1 MSVAHLFDISGKVAL
16 VTGASVGIG
25 RMLADGLAAAGARVY
40 LVSRNPADLER
51 AVAEIRAA
59 GGDAHGITADLS
71 DQTQVSRVA
80 SEFSSK
86 EGSLHVL
93 VNNAGA
99 MAEDSIEEFT
109 VEEWELVV
117 NMCMRLPFFLTQ
129 ALLPQLRAAATMDDP
144 ARVVNIGSADGIKA
158 PFLST
163 FPYPAAKAGVHHLT
177 KQMAKVLGPEGIAV
191 NAIAPGAFPSR
202 RAAPVLEQHL
212 DDFIAATP
220 LRRIGRPDDMAGTI
234 VYLSSRAGSYLNGS
248 VVSVDGGLVV

>member
-1 MSVAHLFDISGKVAL
+1 MSVAHLFDITGKVAV

-40 LVSRNPADLER
+40 LIARNPDDLQA
-51 AVAEIRAA
+51 AVDQVRSE
-59 GGDAHGITADLS
+59 GGDAHGIVADLS
-71 DQTQVSRVA
+71 DQDQVRRA
-80 SEFSSK
+80 ADEFAAAEDK
-86 EGSLHVL
+86 LHVL

-99 MAEDSIEEFT
+99 MAENTLDDFTIEE
-109 VEEWELVV
+109 WDLVT
-117 NMCMRLPFFLTQ
+117 NMCLRLPFFLAQ
-129 ALLPQLRAAATMDDP
+129 ALLPQLRAAASLDDP
-144 ARVVNIGSADGIKA
+144 ARVINIGSADGIKP

-191 NAIAPGAFPSR
+191 NTIAPGAFPSR

-234 VYLSSRAGSYLNGS
+234 VYMSSRAGSYLNGAI
-248 VVSVDGGLVV
+248 VSLDGGLVV